1 MTGYVLRRSVLS
13 LALLTSLL
21 AAGGAVLVELGV
33 PVWVPLV
40 LSLLVVAAQWAVSP
54 YLVQWLVPATEV
66 PRRGDGYATDH
77 VLGVLVAR
85 RCREA
90 GVRPVRL
97 GVVDDGTPNAFTF
110 GHTRGNARIWV
121 TRGLLERLDER
132 ELDAVISH
140 EVGHVRQND
149 VVVMAVATT
158 IPLVLYYAHLA
169 LRSNSNGLVP
179 ALVAY
184 VGYLLAQVAVLALSR
199 GRELGADHWSC
210 RVTGDGDALCSALV
224 KIGYGMGQVDA
235 ERAVR
240 AEEVEGSGDRARKKA
255 HAVQERRHRRMRAAS
270 VLGIADPAQGVT
282 VLAATEQGLDA
293 REVVGA
299 LRWDTCN
306 PWARFQ
312 QLFSTHPLVV
322 RRIAALED
330 SGLPGAPQQWSAN
343 DVAAS
348 CRGEELSRAR
358 RRFALELLVRGGPV
372 AALVLALL
380 AWDADDHLRLAQAV
394 VVLGVALLVRVAFA
408 HPLGTAQPVDRV
420 ASLLTR
426 LDAGPVTG
434 ALVQVRGRVIGRGTP
449 GYALSPDLVVQDE
462 SGFVPVLYLQ
472 PWPFARSLFGLLE
485 VPRLLDQ
492 DVVVNGWYRR
502 TPGPVLEL
510 RELQPAS
517 GRPVRGFVWIAAYLL
532 AVALTVVGGAAWLLQ
547 LAF

>member
-210 RVTGDGDALCSALV
+210 RVTGDGDRLCSALV

-312 QLFSTHPLVV
+312 QLFSTHPLVSV
-322 RRIAALED
+322 ASLPSRTAGCPARRS
-330 SGLPGAPQQWSAN
+330 SGARTTSPPP
-343 DVAAS
+343 VAGKS
-348 CRGEELSRAR
+348 CRGRADGSPSSSWYAAARSRPWCWR
-358 RRFALELLVRGGPV
+358 CSPGTPTTTC
-372 AALVLALL
+372 
-380 AWDADDHLRLAQAV
+380 AWHRPWSSWV
-394 VVLGVALLVRVAFA
+394 SPCWCGSRS
-408 HPLGTAQPVDRV
+408 PTPWAQP
-420 ASLLTR
+420 
-426 LDAGPVTG
+426 
-434 ALVQVRGRVIGRGTP
+434 
-449 GYALSPDLVVQDE
+449 SP
-462 SGFVPVLYLQ
+462 STA
-472 PWPFARSLFGLLE
+472 W
-485 VPRLLDQ
+485 
-492 DVVVNGWYRR
+492 RR
-502 TPGPVLEL
+502 C
-510 RELQPAS
+510 
-517 GRPVRGFVWIAAYLL
+517 
-532 AVALTVVGGAAWLLQ
+532 
-547 LAF
+547 